1 MTMLLAED
9 LLLLLLDDVRGSTPA
24 AVSVDEV
31 LGGALLTELALT
43 GAVEVR
49 DGGGWGRAG
58 RVVPTPLASDPAG
71 PAADPVLGPALTRVG
86 ERPRTAQ
93 DLVGLLGRGLR
104 PTLIDRLAGRGLIRR
119 QEDRV
124 LGLFPRTRWPAAD
137 VRYEAAVR
145 QRLADVLVRGV
156 QPDPRTVAL
165 VALLQAVDQVPA
177 VVDHTGMSRRE
188 VKQRARLLAEGEWA
202 AEAVRKAVEATTGA
216 MAAVMVATTAAAA
229 GASS

>member
-24 AVSVDEV
+24 AVAVDEV
-31 LGGALLTELALT
+31 LGGALLTELALA

-49 DGGGWGRAG
+49 EGGGWGRAD
-58 RVVPTPLASDPAG
+58 RVLLTPAASDPAG
-71 PAADPVLGPALTRVG
+71 PAADPVLGPALTRIG

-104 PTLIDRLAGRGLIRR
+104 PALIERLAGRGLVRR

-137 VRYEAAVR
+137 VRYEASVR

-156 QPDPRTVAL
+156 APDPRTVAL
-165 VALLQAVDQVPA
+165 IALLQAVDQVPA
-177 VVDHTGMSRRE
+177 AVDHTGLSRGE
-188 VKQRARLLAEGEWA
+188 VKRRARQLAQGAWA
-202 AEAVRKAVEATTGA
+202 AEAVRRAVDATTAA
-216 MAAVMVATTAAAA
+216 MVAVMVATTAATT
-229 GASS
+229 ASS

>member
-24 AVSVDEV
+24 VAVDEV
-31 LGGALLTELALT
+31 LGGAVLTELALA
-43 GAVEVR
+43 GAVEIR
-49 DGGGWGRAG
+49 DGGGWGRAP
-58 RVVPTPLASDPAG
+58 RVVLTSAAEDPAG
-71 PAADPVLGPALTRVG
+71 PAADPVLGPAFARVG

-104 PTLIDRLAGRGLIRR
+104 PTLVERLAGRGLIRR
-119 QEDRV
+119 HEDRV

-145 QRLADVLVRGV
+145 QRLTDVLVLGV

-177 VVDHTGMSRRE
+177 AVDHTGLTRGEVRR
-188 VKQRARLLAEGEWA
+188 RAKHLAQGEWA
-202 AEAVRKAVEATTGA
+202 AEAVRKAVDATTGA
-216 MAAVMVATTAAAA
+216 MVAVMVATSAATT
-229 GASS
+229 ASS